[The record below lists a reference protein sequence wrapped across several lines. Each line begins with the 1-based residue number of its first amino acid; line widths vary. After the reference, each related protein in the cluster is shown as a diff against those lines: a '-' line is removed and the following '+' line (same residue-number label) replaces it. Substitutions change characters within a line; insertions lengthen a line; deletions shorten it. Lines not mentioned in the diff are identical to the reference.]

1 MNFELFKQMA
11 RRNQFLANP
20 SGQLDLTVDE
30 RVQSNGPKPMRAKV
44 MELRQRVESAVAYG
58 DISDDLLNFCERF
71 LDGIWRVADQL
82 HALGDSPVIAASA
95 KVYVELAGTV
105 DTLLGQ
111 LEAGG
116 AAFANATLELI
127 EDHAQRVDQ
136 LLEECQAA

>member
-11 RRNQFLANP
+11 RKNQFLANQNN
-20 SGQLDLTVDE
+20 QLDITVDE

-44 MELRQRVESAVAYG
+44 LELRQRVENAVAYG
-58 DISDDLLNFCERF
+58 EISDELLLFCERF

-82 HALGDSPVIAASA
+82 NALGDSPVIASSA
-95 KVYVELAGTV
+95 RVYVELAGAV

-116 AAFANATLELI
+116 AAFAGATLEQI
-127 EDHAQRVDQ
+127 EEHAQRVDE
-136 LLEECQAA
+136 LLQECQAA

>member
-11 RRNQFLANP
+11 RRNDFLSANHNN
-20 SGQLDLTVDE
+20 LDVTVDE
-30 RVQSNGPKPMRAKV
+30 TIHSNAPKPMRAKIV
-44 MELRQRVESAVAYG
+44 ELRTSVEQAIAFGEVG
-58 DISDDLLNFCERF
+58 EDLLIYTERM

-82 HALGDSPVIAASA
+82 SALGDSSVIAESA
-95 KVYVELAGTV
+95 RVYVELAGAL

-116 AAFANATLELI
+116 AAFAGATLDLI
-127 EDHAQRVDQ
+127 DGHARRVDQ

>member
-11 RRNQFLANP
+11 RKNQFLANQNN
-20 SGQLDLTVDE
+20 QLDITVDE

-44 MELRQRVESAVAYG
+44 LELRQRVENAVAYG
-58 DISDDLLNFCERF
+58 EISDELLLFCERF

-82 HALGDSPVIAASA
+82 NALGDSPVIASSA
-95 KVYVELAGTV
+95 RVYVELAGAV

-116 AAFANATLELI
+116 AAFAGATLEQI
-127 EDHAQRVDQ
+127 EEHAQRVDQ
-136 LLEECQAA
+136 LLQECQAA

>member
-11 RRNQFLANP
+11 KKNQFLAGQN
-20 SGQLDLTVDE
+20 GQLDITVDE

-44 MELRQRVESAVAYG
+44 VELRQRVEKAVAYG
-58 DISDDLLNFCERF
+58 EVSQDLLNFCELF

-82 HALGDSPVIAASA
+82 NALGDSPVIAASA
-95 KVYVELAGTV
+95 KVYVELASTV

-116 AAFANATLELI
+116 AAFAGATLEHI

-136 LLEECQAA
+136 LLQECQAA